1 MTDALIVGFFGL
13 VVALIGVMTPIIKLN
28 SNITQLNCNL
38 QALFNT
44 VKRDEGKLDT
54 METEVAKHT
63 VDIEAAKKDIKI
75 LYRKTDDLEN
85 RKE

>member
-1 MTDALIVGFFGL
+1 MTDALIIGFFGL

-44 VKRDEGKLDT
+44 VKRDESKLDNV
-54 METEVAKHT
+54 ETEVAQHKI
-63 VDIEAAKKDIKI
+63 DIETAKKDIKF
-75 LYRKTDDLEN
+75 LYKKTDDLEN